1 MNMSNCIVFLNYL
14 NYTFIFIWT
23 MYFYVL
29 ELYIEKK
36 FIYDFTIRVYITFFI
51 LCQKCIFDNLGYNPF
66 INNKSV
72 YTLFKEL
79 SKFKNPY
86 ASLLI

>member
-36 FIYDFTIRVYITFFI
+36 ISLRFYDPSLYYIFYI
-51 LCQKCIFDNLGYNPF
+51 
-66 INNKSV
+66 V
-72 YTLFKEL
+72 
-79 SKFKNPY
+79 SKIHFWQPW
-86 ASLLI
+86 L